1 MPMYKTLKSKKRSF
15 KPKRSIKKAK
25 PSHKS
30 GQIHRFK
37 QIVSGANMD
46 FNNEYITQ
54 SLSAETHTVFTFR
67 LADLDQRSTFQA
79 LFKEYRI
86 DKIQLRLYPT
96 ITNSAQVHTASG
108 SSTTY
113 PKFGM
118 TYIAV
123 DQSDRDVLNVSAS
136 ALRQFDNCIQRA
148 TIGSSRPIVVTFKP
162 KAITML
168 DISGSNVS
176 PTGLK
181 SSPWI
186 ATYGEQ
192 FENVYHLGVKM
203 CIEAVEGE
211 GSTTAV
217 QSYRVDATYY
227 MSFRNLK

>member
-30 GQIHRFK
+30 VQIHRFK
-37 QIVSGANMD
+37 QIISGANMD
-46 FNNEYITQ
+46 ENNEYITQ
-54 SLSAETHTVFTFR
+54 SLSTETHTVFTFR
-67 LADLDQRSTFQA
+67 LADLDQRSTFQQ

-86 DKIQLRLYPT
+86 DKIQLRLFPT
-96 ITNSAQVHTASG
+96 ITNASQVHTASG

-113 PKFGM
+113 PKYGM

-136 ALRQFDNCIQRA
+136 ALRQYDNCIQRA
-148 TIGSSRPIVVTFKP
+148 TVGTAKPIIVTFKP
-162 KAITML
+162 KAITSL
-168 DISGSNVS
+168 DISGSNVVMA
-176 PTGLK
+176 GLK
-181 SSPWI
+181 TSPWI
-186 ATYGEQ
+186 STTGSEG
-192 FENVYHLGVKM
+192 VYHLGVKM

-211 GSTTAV
+211 GTTTGV

>member
-46 FNNEYITQ
+46 LNNEYITQ
-54 SLSAETHTVFTFR
+54 SLSTETHSVFTFR
-67 LADLDQRSTFQA
+67 LNDLDQRSTFTQ

-96 ITNSAQVHTASG
+96 LTNAAQVHTNT
-108 SSTTY
+108 SSVGPY

-136 ALRQFDNCIQRA
+136 ALRQFDNCQQRA
-148 TIGSSRPIVVTFKP
+148 TVGTSRPIVVTFKP
-162 KAITML
+162 KVIYGL
-168 DISGSNVS
+168 DISGSNVVMA
-176 PTGLK
+176 GLK
-181 SSPWI
+181 TGQWI
-186 ATYGEQ
+186 STTGSE
-192 FENVYHLGVKM
+192 EVYHLGVKM
-203 CIEAVEGE
+203 CIEAVQGA
-211 GSTTAV
+211 GTMTTV
-217 QSYRVDATYY
+217 QQYRVDATYY